1 VKQPAVPY
9 ASVVTFSFG
18 DSPAMADELLALVL
32 AGRKTATCGALR
44 DFPEGSPDRPVVG
57 RRDIVLD
64 GQGRR
69 AAVIETVEVTVRRFD
84 EIDEA
89 FAYDEGEGFRT
100 LVDWRSGHQGYFE
113 RNGGFSPDM
122 DLICERFRL
131 VEVLDRA
138 AAAGSGGD
146 APSGETA

>member
-1 VKQPAVPY
+1 MTAGLY
-9 ASVVTFSFG
+9 ATAVTFSFG

-64 GQGRR
+64 GKGHR

-100 LVDWRSGHQGYFE
+100 LADWRAGHQRYFE

-138 AAAGSGGD
+138 APVDSGED
-146 APSGETA
+146 SATGETA